1 MRYQITISRYTAED
15 RCTRENWKDLISSL
29 ALCGFEVYADEE
41 RIVFETGGDEK
52 VKEIKE
58 TIEP

>member
-1 MRYQITISRYTAED
+1 MKITIEHLDETFTHEFPNEQ
-15 RCTRENWKDLISSL
+15 C
-29 ALCGFEVYADEE
+29 EE
-41 RIVFETGGDEK
+41 RIVFETGEDEK